1 MKQVSCV
8 LLEVTEPAAKSV
20 YHCLPLLINKS
31 DFLCPGHTNLSL
43 FFVQFFAHKIDET
56 NCNDIKM
63 AGIKVFSCFVVNE
76 LLMGFSWLAG
86 VIICPMKLTGS
97 QTSWTIKIL

>member
-1 MKQVSCV
+1 M

-20 YHCLPLLINKS
+20 YHCLSLLINKS
-31 DFLCPGHTNLSL
+31 DFLCLGHTNLSL
-43 FFVQFFAHKIDET
+43 FFFFANKIDET

-63 AGIKVFSCFVVNE
+63 AGIKLFSCFVVNG
-76 LLMGFSWLAG
+76 LLMGFSWVAG

-97 QTSWTIKIL
+97 QISWTITIL

>member
-8 LLEVTEPAAKSV
+8 LLEVTEPAANSV
-20 YHCLPLLINKS
+20 YRCLSLLINKS
-31 DFLCPGHTNLSL
+31 DFLCPCHTNLSL
-43 FFVQFFAHKIDET
+43 FFLLQFFANKIDET

-63 AGIKVFSCFVVNE
+63 AGIKVFSCFVVNG
-76 LLMGFSWLAG
+76 LLMGFSWVAG

-97 QTSWTIKIL
+97 QIS

>member
-1 MKQVSCV
+1 M

-20 YHCLPLLINKS
+20 YHCLSLLINKS
-31 DFLCPGHTNLSL
+31 DFLCLGHTNLSL
-43 FFVQFFAHKIDET
+43 FFFANKIDET

-63 AGIKVFSCFVVNE
+63 AGIKLFSSFVVNG
-76 LLMGFSWLAG
+76 LLMGFSWVAG

-97 QTSWTIKIL
+97 QISWTIKIL

>member
-1 MKQVSCV
+1 M

-20 YHCLPLLINKS
+20 YHCLSLLINKS
-31 DFLCPGHTNLSL
+31 DFLCLGHTNLSL
-43 FFVQFFAHKIDET
+43 FFFANKIDET

-63 AGIKVFSCFVVNE
+63 AGIKLFSCFVVNG
-76 LLMGFSWLAG
+76 LLMGFSWVAG

-97 QTSWTIKIL
+97 QISWTIKIL